1 MKFLLFSPRF
11 FYIYHS
17 MPKFY
22 FVVFFAFFLGFNS
35 FAQLLQTDTA
45 SVYTF
50 TERMPE
56 FKGGE
61 NALFEHL
68 SRNIRYPK
76 AARDAGI
83 QGVVYV
89 TFVVERDGKISN
101 TSVLRDVKD
110 STGQTFGLGEEAARV
125 VSSMPAWN
133 PGSQKGANVR
143 VQCNL
148 PIKFTLREN
157 TEE

>member
-1 MKFLLFSPRF
+1 
-11 FYIYHS
+11 

-22 FVVFFAFFLGFNS
+22 YVVIFAFFLVFNS
-35 FAQLLQTDTA
+35 FVQLLQADTA
-45 SVYTF
+45 SIYTF

-61 NALFEHL
+61 SALFEYL
-68 SRNIRYPK
+68 SRNIKYPPK
-76 AARDAGI
+76 ALDAGI

-89 TFVVERDGKISN
+89 TFVVERDGTISN

-110 STGQTFGLGEEAARV
+110 SMGNTIGLGEEAARV
-125 VSSMPAWN
+125 VNSMPAWN

-148 PIKFTLREN
+148 PIKFTLREKVDKKK
-157 TEE
+157 EH